1 MGVQKAYQEF
11 VGRSVILCFGSCR
24 SLVPTKPPGR
34 RRDSIERNGANKDI
48 PSMRVIRTPDLEGTT
63 MSTSIRILAL
73 SALLAS
79 SVVVSAGAATAAP
92 IGEPRALIN
101 AVPNI
106 TQSVQWRG
114 GGWGWGAPVA
124 GGLIAGAIIGG
135 ALAAPYGPGYY
146 GPGYYPPPV
155 AYGPPPGDA
164 VAYCMRRF
172 RSYDPGSGT
181 YLGNDGYRH
190 PCP

>member
-1 MGVQKAYQEF
+1 V
-11 VGRSVILCFGSCR
+11 
-24 SLVPTKPPGR
+24 
-34 RRDSIERNGANKDI
+34 
-48 PSMRVIRTPDLEGTT
+48 
-63 MSTSIRILAL
+63 
-73 SALLAS
+73 SALFAT
-79 SVVVSAGAATAAP
+79 SVVVLTGAANAAP
-92 IGEPRALIN
+92 IGEPLAIIK
-101 AVPNI
+101 AVPSVS
-106 TQSVQWRG
+106 QSVQWRG

-146 GPGYYPPPV
+146 GPPPPV

-164 VAYCMRRF
+164 LAYCMQRF